1 MEGACCVVACI
12 ALSPVILTQNQ
23 LSAADLECVGVGDP
37 LYDQGLG
44 SNPAVPED
52 LSEVLS
58 QQSDDDLQ
66 TLRANNRFEVVG
78 ISLDRRK
85 TDE

>member
-1 MEGACCVVACI
+1 MEGACPVVA
-12 ALSPVILTQNQ
+12 LSHVILTQNQ
-23 LSAADLECVGVGDP
+23 LSIADLGCVDIGDP

-58 QQSDDDLQ
+58 QHSENNPQ
-66 TLRANNRFEVVG
+66 TLSCRH
-78 ISLDRRK
+78 
-85 TDE
+85 